1 MENIELP
8 LIIVANGEFPTHKA
22 PLDSLKNAKTIVA
35 CDGAADKLIKKKII
49 PTLIIGDLDS
59 LSRKLKEN
67 FKGQIIHKND
77 QSENDLRKAINYV
90 SSKGIKD
97 LTIIGA
103 TGKREDHTLGNIFS
117 IIKYSGM
124 INIKI
129 LTDTGYFT
137 CVDKS
142 RKIKTKVG
150 QNISLF
156 SPDNTIKVSSKGLK
170 YNLNSECI
178 STLFYGTLNES
189 ISKNLEI
196 QISHGKLIIFQSY

>member
-35 CDGAADKLIKKKII
+35 CDGAADKLIKKNII
-49 PTLIIGDLDS
+49 PTFIIGDLDS

-67 FKGQIIHKND
+67 FRGQIIHKND

-97 LTIIGA
+97 VIIIGA

-137 CVDKS
+137 CIDKS
-142 RKIKTKVG
+142 RKIKSKIG

-156 SPDNTIKVSSKGLK
+156 SPDNTIKVSSNGLK
-170 YNLNSECI
+170 YNFNSECI
-178 STLFYGTLNES
+178 STLFYGTLNKS
-189 ISKNLEI
+189 ISNNIEI
-196 QISHGKLIIFQSY
+196 QISHGKLIIFQTY